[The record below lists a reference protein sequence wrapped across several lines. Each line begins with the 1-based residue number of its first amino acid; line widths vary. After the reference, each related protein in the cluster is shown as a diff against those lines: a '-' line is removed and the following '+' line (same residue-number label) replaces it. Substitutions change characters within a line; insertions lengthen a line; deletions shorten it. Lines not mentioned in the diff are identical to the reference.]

1 MWSEKFRN
9 EVEAIIKVSE
19 GNAFKIKYFESV
31 RGGDIS
37 DAFRL
42 VGTASDYFIKI
53 NDAKR
58 YPNMFEKEAL
68 GLHLIQSAQAIKTP
82 QVIAFGESDGKAFLI
97 LEWIDLERF
106 TISAMHDLGIRLAK
120 MHLYRH
126 EDFGFY
132 TSNYMGSLP
141 QDNTPDKDW
150 LNFFIRR
157 RLNPQINLAL
167 SADLLQ
173 ASDVANF
180 EKICAFL
187 VTIYEPEKPSLVHG
201 DLWNGNVVT
210 DKLQEPILID
220 PAAHYAHREM
230 DIAMTRLFGGF
241 SDGFY
246 MAYQETFPL
255 KRGWQE
261 RCDIWNLY
269 PLLIHLNLFGSSY
282 LHQIRAVFRRYVG

>member
-9 EVEAIIKVSE
+9 EVEEIVKVSE
-19 GNAFKIKYFESV
+19 GNDFKIKYFESI

-37 DAFRL
+37 SAFRL
-42 VGTASDYFIKI
+42 AGTTSNYFIKI
-53 NDAKR
+53 NEARR
-58 YPNMFEKEAL
+58 YPDMFEKEAL
-68 GLHLIQSAQAIKTP
+68 GLRLLHSAQAVKTP
-82 QVIAFGESDGKAFLI
+82 QVIAFGESDGSTFLI
-97 LEWIDLERF
+97 LEWIDLEQF

-132 TSNYMGSLP
+132 TSNYMGSLH

-150 LNFFIRR
+150 LNFFIQR
-157 RLNPQINLAL
+157 RLNPQIKLAL
-167 SADLLQ
+167 SSALLQ
-173 ASDVANF
+173 TSDVSNF
-180 EKICAFL
+180 EKVYTFL
-187 VTIYEPEKPSLVHG
+187 NTIYEPEKPSLVHG
-201 DLWNGNVVT
+201 DLWNGNAVT

-220 PAAHYAHREM
+220 PAAYYAHREI

-241 SDGFY
+241 GDGFY
-246 MAYQETFPL
+246 NAYQETFPL

-269 PLLIHLNLFGSSY
+269 PLLIHLNLFGGSY
-282 LHQIRAVFRRYVG
+282 LHQIRAVFKRYL